1 MIDWLKK
8 TLFSDND
15 KNEEKPNVNLAA
27 AALLL
32 EVAKAD
38 FDTDDRELQEIA
50 ESLKP
55 LFSLSDEDISA
66 LLTQAKADIKEA
78 GDLHGYTRLI
88 NELYNQ
94 PQKIELITLMWKVA
108 MSDGALHKYEDSL
121 IRKTADLIHVSHS
134 DFMRTKKAAQ
144 VAYPDYKAL

>member
-8 TLFSDND
+8 TFFSDNE

-55 LFSLSDEDISA
+55 LFSLTDADISA
-66 LLTQAKADIKEA
+66 LLTQAKVSIKEA
-78 GDLHGYTRLI
+78 VDLHGYTRLL

-94 PQKIELITLMWKVA
+94 PQKIEFITLMWKVA

-121 IRKTADLIHVSHS
+121 IRKTADLLHVSHS